1 MRELTPKA
9 AVVAPALSQDQVEYD
24 HPHLLQN
31 YRRTPI
37 NIVRGEGC
45 ELFDDRG
52 NRYLDFV
59 GGIAVCALGHAH
71 PAIAKAIAAQAATL
85 VQASNLYHH
94 EPAGMLATEL
104 ARRSGFGRIFFCN
117 SGGEANEAAI
127 KLARKLAFRRGET
140 ERRTILACRGSF
152 HGRSLATL
160 AATDNP
166 KYQEGFGP
174 LPGGFAFTPF
184 NDSAALEKTLD
195 TSVAAFI
202 VEPVQGESGVH
213 PAEPEFLAAA
223 RQLCSERGA
232 LLIFDE
238 IQCGMGRLGTLFAF
252 ETFGVR
258 PDVVTIAKALSNG
271 LPIGAMLLEERAAA
285 GLQAGDHGTTFGGSP
300 VPCAA
305 GLAHLLLRDQLN
317 LDAHVKNVGPL
328 LWGGLVSL
336 AADFPQAFGPPRGR
350 GLMLGLP
357 VREPFEAKS
366 FMDAARIEKRLLINA
381 AGNNTIRIIPPLI
394 VSAEQIE
401 DGLRRLRAATQSV
414 LAATAAK
421 SAV

>member
-1 MRELTPKA
+1 VRELTPKA
-9 AVVAPALSQDQVEYD
+9 ALVAPALSQEQAEYE
-24 HPHLLQN
+24 HPHLLKN
-31 YRRTPI
+31 YRRTPL

-59 GGIAVCALGHAH
+59 AGIAVCALGHAH
-71 PAIAKAIAAQAATL
+71 PQIAKAISAQASTL

-104 ARRSGFGRIFFCN
+104 ARRSGLGRVFFCN
-117 SGGEANEAAI
+117 SGSEANEAAI
-127 KLARKLAFRRGET
+127 KLARKLAWRKGET

-152 HGRSLATL
+152 HGRTFGAL

-166 KYQEGFGP
+166 KYQEGFEP
-174 LPGGFAFTPF
+174 LPLGFAFTPF
-184 NDSAALEKTLD
+184 NDIAALEKAIDST
-195 TSVAAFI
+195 VAAFI
-202 VEPVQGESGVH
+202 VEPIQGESGVH
-213 PAEPEFLAAA
+213 PADPEFLAAA
-223 RQLCSERGA
+223 RRLCSERGA

-258 PDVVTIAKALSNG
+258 PDVVTIAKSLSNG
-271 LPIGAMLLEERAAA
+271 LPIGAALIDEAAA
-285 GLQAGDHGTTFGGSP
+285 IGLQPGDHGTTFGGSP

-305 GLAHLLLRDQLN
+305 GLAHLLLRDQMN
-317 LDAHVKNVGPL
+317 LDAHVTAVSKV
-328 LWGGLVSL
+328 LWDGLVAL
-336 AADFPQAFGPPRGR
+336 AADYPQAFGPPRGR

-357 VREPFEAKS
+357 VRDPFEAKS
-366 FMDAARIEKRLLINA
+366 FADAARIEKKLLINA

-414 LAATAAK
+414 LAAAAL
-421 SAV
+421 SR